1 MDGAEGDL
9 ISAIPRFA
17 FQRQVGAG
25 RRARSGETMDDA
37 KSIFDEIDETEEARA
52 IAEAEAEIDA
62 GQGVPHKKV
71 RQWLRR
77 LAKGK
82 AAPPPCK

>member
-1 MDGAEGDL
+1 
-9 ISAIPRFA
+9 
-17 FQRQVGAG
+17 
-25 RRARSGETMDDA
+25 MDDA

-62 GQGVPHKKV
+62 GQGVTHRKV

-82 AAPPPCK
+82 VTPPPCK

>member
-1 MDGAEGDL
+1 
-9 ISAIPRFA
+9 
-17 FQRQVGAG
+17 
-25 RRARSGETMDDA
+25 MDDA

-62 GQGVPHKKV
+62 GQGVSHKKA
-71 RQWLRR
+71 RQWLRK

>member
-1 MDGAEGDL
+1 
-9 ISAIPRFA
+9 
-17 FQRQVGAG
+17 
-25 RRARSGETMDDA
+25 MDDA
-37 KSIFDEIDETEEARA
+37 KSIFDEIDEAEEARA
-52 IAEAEAEIDA
+52 ITEAEAEIDA

>member
-1 MDGAEGDL
+1 LVGCWRLWLDFSIPKFTAMGGLQLSRSKRDL
-9 ISAIPRFA
+9 
-17 FQRQVGAG
+17 
-25 RRARSGETMDDA
+25 MDDA

-62 GQGVPHKKV
+62 GQGVSHKKA
-71 RQWLRR
+71 RQWLRK

>member
-1 MDGAEGDL
+1 L
-9 ISAIPRFA
+9 ISAIPQFTFEAAIEPDRS
-17 FQRQVGAG
+17 
-25 RRARSGETMDDA
+25 RSGEVMDEA
-37 KSIFDEIDETEEARA
+37 KSIFDEVDEAEEARA

-71 RQWLRR
+71 RQWLRK

-82 AAPPPCK
+82 VTAPPCK